1 MKRFGSLTALVV
13 MGLAVGPWFTVSAEA
28 QSLTA
33 GGRDGAF
40 ESAIYSYF
48 RDSTQ
53 TPAGVFE
60 RASFLRDLVDRGV
73 LSVNE
78 RNPLLSYAG
87 AGARLDM
94 LRADGAGADS
104 LTELRFREALARDH
118 AYQAASGMLM
128 QIKVVAR
135 LRDALEPYTRPFEL
149 YRTDAG
155 EMVPAYFAGAG
166 EAPAGERMFSLV
178 LGVSPSH
185 NLNVMTHFSGG
196 IEMSLIDGTRFIALY
211 PMGENVKM
219 GFERDQSDTT
229 LFRFGVDF

>member
-1 MKRFGSLTALVV
+1 MKRFGSLMMVTALA
-13 MGLAVGPWFTVSAEA
+13 LAMGPWFTVSAEA

-33 GGRDGAF
+33 EGRNTAF

-60 RASFLRDLVDRGV
+60 RASFLRDLVDRGI

-87 AGARLDM
+87 ERARLDM
-94 LRADGAGADS
+94 LRTGDTGGDS

-149 YRTDAG
+149 YRTEAG

-166 EAPAGERMFSLV
+166 EAPAGERMFSLI
-178 LGVSPSH
+178 LGISPAH
-185 NLNVMTHFSGG
+185 NLNVMTHFAGG
-196 IEMSLIDGTRFIALY
+196 MEMSLIDGTRFIALY
-211 PMGENVKM
+211 PMGDNVKV
-219 GFERDQSDTT
+219 GFERDQSDAT
-229 LFRFGVDF
+229 LLRFGVDF